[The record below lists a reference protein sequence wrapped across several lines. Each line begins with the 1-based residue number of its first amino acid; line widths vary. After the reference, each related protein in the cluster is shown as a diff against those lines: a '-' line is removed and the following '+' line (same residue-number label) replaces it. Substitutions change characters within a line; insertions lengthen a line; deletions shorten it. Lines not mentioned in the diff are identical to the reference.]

1 MKKKIKFIQR
11 MEINN
16 DIIMGKNR
24 KFRHLHTT
32 KEGTHIYL
40 DIDFD
45 ITIELTDK
53 QLKCDKIIE
62 I

>member
-1 MKKKIKFIQR
+1 

-16 DIIMGKNR
+16 DRIMGKNR
-24 KFRHLHTT
+24 EFRHLHTT
-32 KEGTHIYL
+32 KEGIHIYVDI

-53 QLKCDKIIE
+53 QLQCDKIIE